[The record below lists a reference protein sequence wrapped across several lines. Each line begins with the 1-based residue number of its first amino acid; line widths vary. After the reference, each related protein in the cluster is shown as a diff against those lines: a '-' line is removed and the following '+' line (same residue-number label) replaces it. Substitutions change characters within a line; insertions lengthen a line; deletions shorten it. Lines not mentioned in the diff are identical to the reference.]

1 MTWKHVALIA
11 IAAAV
16 VMACE
21 VSTTCQGS
29 LDKVVGFALAIAG
42 IAGGNAM
49 QSRAETPKDK
59 AP

>member
-1 MTWKHVALIA
+1 
-11 IAAAV
+11 
-16 VMACE
+16 MACE